1 MKEISGDI
9 LNIDKG
15 IIVHQVNCQRVMG
28 AGLALQIRN
37 KWPIHYKDYLQ
48 QRPQLGNVFGTWV
61 NEQLVICGVYGQEKC
76 GNTGVYTNYEALE
89 HGLKKVARAA
99 KAHNLPVYIPYKIG
113 CGLAGGNWE
122 TVCQIIQKTVPD
134 AIIVKYDSTDDANSC
149 LEVKAVATQNDVHIK
164 NRAEIIQSMTLDE
177 MAYDLMDVFEE
188 LFEDGIPTKE
198 YFREWLSNA
207 PENPDEVLYSYRNS

>member
-1 MKEISGDI
+1 MWK
-9 LNIDKG
+9 
-15 IIVHQVNCQRVMG
+15 HR
-28 AGLALQIRN
+28 R
-37 KWPIHYKDYLQ
+37 IHKL
-48 QRPQLGNVFGTWV
+48 RSIGTWV
-61 NEQLVICGVYGQEKC
+61 EKSSKS
-76 GNTGVYTNYEALE
+76 G
-89 HGLKKVARAA
+89 

-134 AIIVKYDSTDDANSC
+134 AIIVKYDGAAGNNFRLGDKPDAM
-149 LEVKAVATQNDVHIK
+149 QNDVHIES
-164 NRAEIIQSMTLDE
+164 RAKIIQSMTLDE

-198 YFREWLSNA
+198 YFREWLSNV